1 MDINKL
7 RQEIDSI
14 DHQLVNLFTKRMEVA
29 SQIGAYKQENNLP
42 VLDKA
47 RERELLAK
55 VAKLS
60 GEEFSNYTTRLYS
73 QILELS
79 KAYQSTIVKTESK
92 LYDKISDAV
101 NSQDKMQFPE
111 KAVIACQG
119 VEGAYSSLACE
130 KLFRS
135 PSIMFVDSFDS
146 VFSAVNQGLCQYG
159 VLPIE
164 NSTAGSVNRV
174 YDLMDKQRFYIV
186 KCIRLKINHSLLV
199 KQGTKLED
207 IKEIYSHD
215 MAIAQSAQFLASLS
229 GVKVIPCENT
239 AVAAKKVAES
249 DRNDIA
255 AISSKDCALLYG
267 LDVLKNSI
275 QDRADNYTRFIC
287 ISKKLEIY
295 PGADKTS
302 LMLTLPHK
310 PGSLYNLLSMFSA
323 LDINILKLE
332 SRPLDSEDFEFMF
345 YFDVDA
351 SVYSEKFLQM
361 IRELPSA
368 TESFS
373 YLGSYSETV

>member
-14 DHQLVNLFTKRMEVA
+14 DNQLVNLFTKRMEVA

-47 RERELLAK
+47 RERELLGK

>member
-14 DHQLVNLFTKRMEVA
+14 DNQLVNLFTKRMEVA

-47 RERELLAK
+47 RERELLGK

-255 AISSKDCALLYG
+255 AISSKDCAALYG

-373 YLGSYSETV
+373 YLGSYTETV